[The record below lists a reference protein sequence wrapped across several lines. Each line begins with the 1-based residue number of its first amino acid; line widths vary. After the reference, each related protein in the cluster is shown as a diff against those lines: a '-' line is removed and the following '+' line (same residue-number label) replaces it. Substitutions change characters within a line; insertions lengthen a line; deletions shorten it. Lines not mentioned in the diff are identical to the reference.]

1 MAKPVKI
8 EDRKVTPMFY
18 QGRPVVTLRMVDEF
32 HGRVERTALRNF
44 KTNRKHFIEGEDFFM
59 VPYEEWK
66 ELLGGGTAVRN
77 SYGGPGKKE
86 AGESTK
92 FVGSRGG
99 IAGRNSSRDK
109 QRNPMIFLTE
119 TGYLMVVKSLT
130 DDKAWAIHRA
140 MVKAY
145 FNKRM
150 GYKKPT
156 DEEIAA
162 FNTDILTLGTK
173 GTAEKYSRSES
184 CIKKY
189 TTETRAGRAVQLSLF
204 E

>member
-44 KTNRKHFIEGEDFFM
+44 NTNRKHFIDGEDFFM

-66 ELLGGGTAVRN
+66 ELLGGGTATRN
-77 SYGGPGKKE
+77 SCSFTQDTG
-86 AGESTK
+86 
-92 FVGSRGG
+92 
-99 IAGRNSSRDK
+99 

-145 FNKRM
+145 FNKRL
-150 GYKKPT
+150 GYKTPT
-156 DEEIAA
+156 AEEIAA
-162 FNTDILTLGTK
+162 FNADILFLGTK
-173 GTAEKYSRSES
+173 GTAEKYGRSES

-189 TTETRAGRAVQLSLF
+189 TAKTRAGRAVQLSLF